1 MTVPSAALADPFADL
16 RLTEWTSCGGCAAKW
31 GAALLTEMVREMPLA
46 ADPSLL
52 VGLAPFDDAAIYE
65 MAPGVALVSTTDFF
79 PPLVD
84 HPSDFGAIAAANAC
98 SDIFAM
104 GGRVAIAVNIAAFP
118 EHFPREAIVAIFDA
132 ASEVVAAAGGTIA
145 GGHTIRNP
153 EPIFG
158 LAVQGVVDPAR
169 VFRKGGGKPG
179 DVLMLSK
186 PLGTGLAL
194 AGGNADDKA
203 AAIAGMRRLNRSAS
217 EELIALG
224 SAVHAVTDVTGYGLA
239 GHGWEMAE
247 RGGVQIVVDTGN
259 LNTYPGALE
268 AAERGVRTGG
278 DPRNRDYVAG
288 HLQSTAGATAE
299 ALCMDPQT
307 SGGLLAA
314 IDPAAVSSLS
324 DMWWR
329 VGEVVAGDPAIVLR

>member
-1 MTVPSAALADPFADL
+1 
-16 RLTEWTSCGGCAAKW
+16 
-31 GAALLTEMVREMPLA
+31 
-46 ADPSLL
+46 
-52 VGLAPFDDAAIYE
+52 
-65 MAPGVALVSTTDFF
+65 
-79 PPLVD
+79 
-84 HPSDFGAIAAANAC
+84 
-98 SDIFAM
+98 
-104 GGRVAIAVNIAAFP
+104 
-118 EHFPREAIVAIFDA
+118 
-132 ASEVVAAAGGTIA
+132 
-145 GGHTIRNP
+145 
-153 EPIFG
+153 
-158 LAVQGVVDPAR
+158 
-169 VFRKGGGKPG
+169 
-179 DVLMLSK
+179 
-186 PLGTGLAL
+186 
-194 AGGNADDKA
+194 
-203 AAIAGMRRLNRSAS
+203 
-217 EELIALG
+217 LG

-247 RGGVQIVVDTGN
+247 RGGVQVVVDTGN